1 MHFHLTRGQV
11 ISEIQERHRFSQD
24 DSNRIADHLESSG
37 DIEFAGGMFLIK
49 NPTDQDSLPIQG
61 LALSALGRGSGGSI
75 GHYKIKEY
83 LDLLLREAKRYA
95 QKRGSR

>member
-11 ISEIQERHRFSQD
+11 LSEIQERHHFSQD
-24 DSNRIADHLESSG
+24 DSSRIADHLETSG
-37 DIEFAGGMFLIK
+37 DIAFAGGMFLIK

-83 LDLLLREAKRYA
+83 LDLRLREAKKTARR
-95 QKRGSR
+95 RGSR